1 MKSRTHFVLAFAFVA
16 LIAVLGGGFSAF
28 SRVSAPVR
36 NFEFAYVTKIPALPA
51 DAKTSRIWIP
61 LPQSDGYQA
70 INGLKIESP
79 IPYATR
85 RDSEYGNAYVYLEI
99 PAAKAAAGAEVRVT
113 FQVARQEHLVALGGN
128 PGAASGGSSNGA
140 MPTASAGELKRF
152 LEPDRRVPLAGTI
165 AELSAEQT
173 KGIQDPVAKARA
185 IYDYVIATMRYDKSG
200 TGWGNGD
207 AIWACTAKRGNCT
220 DFHSL
225 FIGMMRA
232 AGIPARFE
240 IGFPLQADQHAGAIA
255 GYHCWAEFYVAPY
268 GWIPV
273 DASEAWKHPEKRNY
287 FFGAHDDNRVQFTV
301 GRDIRLDPAQQG
313 EPLNYFIYPYAEVDG
328 KPLALESKFS
338 FQDR

>member
-1 MKSRTHFVLAFAFVA
+1 MKLRNIWSFAFAIFVV
-16 LIAVLGGGFSAF
+16 ITVLVSGFSAF
-28 SRVSAPVR
+28 SRVGAPAR
-36 NFEFAYVTKIPALPA
+36 NFEFTYLTKIPVLPA
-51 DAKTSRIWIP
+51 DAKISKVWIP
-61 LPQSDGYQA
+61 LPQSDAYQS
-70 INGLKIESP
+70 ISELKIESP
-79 IPYATR
+79 FPHSTR
-85 RDSEYGNAYVYLEI
+85 RDSEYGNEYVYLEV
-99 PAAKAAAGAEVRVT
+99 PAAKASTAQEVRVH
-113 FQVARQEHLVALGGN
+113 FQVARQEHRVAVDGDPN
-128 PGAASGGSSNGA
+128 VTNIARTDAR
-140 MPTASAGELKRF
+140 AGDLKRF

-173 KGIQDPVAKARA
+173 GGIQDPMAKARA

-240 IGFPLQADQHAGAIA
+240 IGFPLPADQHSGAIP
-255 GYHCWAEFYVAPY
+255 GYHCWAEFYIAPY

-273 DASEAWKHPEKRNY
+273 DASEAWKHPEKKNY
-287 FFGAHDDNRVQFTV
+287 FFGAHDDNRVQFTA

-313 EPLNYFIYPYAEVDG
+313 EPLNYFIYPYAELDG

>member
-1 MKSRTHFVLAFAFVA
+1 MKSRKTWIFAFGIFA
-16 LIAVLGGGFSAF
+16 AIAILGTGIATF
-28 SRVSAPVR
+28 SRVSAPAR
-36 NFEFAYVTKIPALPA
+36 NFEFTYVTKIPAVPA
-51 DAKTSRIWIP
+51 DAKISKVWIP
-61 LPQSDGYQA
+61 LPQSDAYQV
-70 INGLKIESP
+70 ISDLKIESP
-79 IPYATR
+79 FPYKTH
-85 RDSEYGNAYVYLEI
+85 RDAEYGNEFAYLEI
-99 PAAKAAAGAEVRVT
+99 PAAKISGSAEVRVT
-113 FQVARQEHLVALGGN
+113 FQVARREHLVALGGN
-128 PGAASGGSSNGA
+128 QSVPNAGRGNGPGTVADAA
-140 MPTASAGELKRF
+140 ELKRF

-173 KGIQDPVAKARA
+173 RGIQDPMAKARA

-225 FIGMMRA
+225 FIGMMRV

-240 IGFPLQADQHAGAIA
+240 IGFPLPADQHAGTIP
-255 GYHCWAEFYVAPY
+255 GYHCWAEFYIAPY
-268 GWIPV
+268 GWVPV
-273 DASEAWKHPEKRNY
+273 DASEAWKHPEKKNY

-313 EPLNYFIYPYAEVDG
+313 EPLNYFIYPYAELDG

>member
-1 MKSRTHFVLAFAFVA
+1 MKSRTRFVLVFALVA

-36 NFEFAYVTKIPALPA
+36 NFEFTYVTKIPALSA

-61 LPQSDGYQA
+61 LPQSNVSQA
-70 INGLKIESP
+70 ISGLKIESP
-79 IPYATR
+79 FAFATR
-85 RDSEYGNAYVYLEI
+85 RDSEYGNSYVYLEI
-99 PAAKAAAGAEVRVT
+99 PAAKAAAATEVRVT
-113 FQVARQEHLVALGGN
+113 FQVARQEHLVVLAGN
-128 PGAASGGSSNGA
+128 PSVTNAERGTGAQAAAN
-140 MPTASAGELKRF
+140 AGELKRF

-173 KGIQDPVAKARA
+173 NGIQDPLAKARA

-240 IGFPLQADQHAGAIA
+240 IGFPLPADQHAGVIP

-268 GWIPV
+268 GWFPV
-273 DASEAWKHPEKRNY
+273 DASEAWKHPEKKNY

-313 EPLNYFIYPYAEVDG
+313 DPLNYFIYPYAEVDG